1 VTPIRRLRTTDYIAK
16 TRIQDYPA
24 RGVGTWRAR
33 PLSKHALAHGVS
45 DLNQF
50 GKSFGLCLGLALA
63 SSGCTQLPFLQRA
76 HPQAPQPAS
85 APAPTLPP
93 SLDLPFAL
101 SSQDD
106 YVVRLVIG
114 SVTCSGALIE
124 EDRVL
129 TAHHCISERSPEGE
143 MLPRDVSPDSVRVE
157 LGGEDLPWGE
167 ASVRAILAPT
177 CGYAAG
183 EGDIAI
189 LVLEHPMTGV
199 ETRRAR
205 LDAPPN
211 LKESIEPI
219 GFGRCALSSDALHRR
234 IRPKASIDTVADSRF
249 RATASICP
257 GDSGGPVMSSQGDV
271 LGVISAAVMDGD
283 ERTAGR
289 AEFTRLDH
297 FRALFAQAEAVSKGQ
312 SPAELPPVDCKRH

>member
-1 VTPIRRLRTTDYIAK
+1 LVLA
-16 TRIQDYPA
+16 
-24 RGVGTWRAR
+24 GT
-33 PLSKHALAHGVS
+33 
-45 DLNQF
+45 
-50 GKSFGLCLGLALA
+50 
-63 SSGCTQLPFLQRA
+63 GCTQLSFLERA

-85 APAPTLPP
+85 APVLAPSLPA
-93 SLDLPFAL
+93 SLDLPLSL
-101 SSQDD
+101 SSHDD

-114 SVTCSGALIE
+114 SVTCSGALVAD
-124 EDRVL
+124 DRVL
-129 TAHHCISERSPEGE
+129 TAHHCVSERSPDGE
-143 MLPRDVSPDSVRVE
+143 MLPRDVSPESVRIE

-189 LVLEHPMTGV
+189 LVLDHPLTGV

-219 GFGRCALSSDALHRR
+219 GFGRCALSTDALHRR
-234 IRPKASIDTVADSRF
+234 KRPTANIDTVADSRF

-257 GDSGGPVMSSQGDV
+257 GDSGGPVMSAGGEV

-297 FRALFAQAEAVSKGQ
+297 FRPLFAQAEAVARGQ
-312 SPAELPPVDCKRH
+312 SPAELPPVDCGHR